1 MAVVPLSSTQR
12 RMWFAQTLFPDEGA
26 YNMPVGL
33 RIDGPLDVG
42 ALCRSLGKL
51 VERHAILRT
60 RCGHGADGELIQLIG
75 DAADFTL
82 SVVDI
87 DVDASGRLED
97 AVHTRTREIVDRPFD
112 LALEN
117 PVRAEL
123 LRASAHTHFLIL
135 VLHHV
140 AADEITWDLLFA
152 DLSGQ
157 YAFETGQSGSAPTAP
172 DLEYADYAVWEQQRL
187 RRGDLDGQLQ
197 YWVDRFTP
205 SAGHCWLSGY
215 GAVFRATRHNQWSV
229 PACFA
234 GCRCRRTAR
243 SC

>member
-1 MAVVPLSSTQR
+1 M
-12 RMWFAQTLFPDEGA
+12 
-26 YNMPVGL
+26 
-33 RIDGPLDVG
+33 
-42 ALCRSLGKL
+42 
-51 VERHAILRT
+51 
-60 RCGHGADGELIQLIG
+60 
-75 DAADFTL
+75 
-82 SVVDI
+82 
-87 DVDASGRLED
+87 
-97 AVHTRTREIVDRPFD
+97 
-112 LALEN
+112 
-117 PVRAEL
+117 RAEL

-205 SAGHCWLSGY
+205 APPLLAFRLRRSLQGNAAQPVV
-215 GAVFRATRHNQWSV
+215 GA
-229 PACFA
+229 ACFA